1 MSLVAIDVSPSGDWA
16 LSRSPDLHQNLPFSP
31 PKPCTGV
38 HQWGCDLKGVEGEIT
53 PKHSLL
59 TQMTTY
65 EHFGFDEAEPE
76 VTTSEVE
83 LISTD
88 DSQIV
93 DNMNP
98 RFSDFVPDSLRPSTY
113 VIEGGQALREKF
125 WKAWVRV

>member
-1 MSLVAIDVSPSGDWA
+1 
-16 LSRSPDLHQNLPFSP
+16 
-31 PKPCTGV
+31 
-38 HQWGCDLKGVEGEIT
+38 
-53 PKHSLL
+53 
-59 TQMTTY
+59 MTTY

-88 DSQIV
+88 DSQMV

-98 RFSDFVPDSLRPSTY
+98 RISDFVPDSLRPATY
-113 VIEGGQALREKF
+113 VIEGGQALRDNF